1 MTPSN
6 AVLGHGPGA
15 GVPHPTAGTSAPLPL
30 PCYLKGFV
38 FKIKNN
44 YLSFGL
50 LNFNMAAIHARA
62 NSLDGE
68 EIHLLFLGGGWGRDR
83 VSL

>member
-1 MTPSN
+1 MSPSN

-38 FKIKNN
+38 FFGGG
-44 YLSFGL
+44 YLFLKEQLSVICL
-50 LNFNMAAIHARA
+50 LNYAR
-62 NSLDGE
+62 LTFE
-68 EIHLLFLGGGWGRDR
+68 TF
-83 VSL
+83 